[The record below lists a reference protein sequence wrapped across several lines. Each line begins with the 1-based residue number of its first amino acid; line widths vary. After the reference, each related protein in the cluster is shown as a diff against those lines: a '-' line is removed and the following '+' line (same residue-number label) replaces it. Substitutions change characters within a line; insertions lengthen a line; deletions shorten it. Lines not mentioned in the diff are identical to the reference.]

1 MERGKQSWEGPSLD
15 TGHSA
20 HVCEAG
26 KRRDAH
32 FVCQVSYACFWQWH
46 AVCPGSG
53 MKYKEREGPVE
64 TKKHR
69 SHSGVLLVET
79 SCFIL
84 VRKSLE
90 LKETLR
96 SKSA

>member
-1 MERGKQSWEGPSLD
+1 MERRKQSWEGPSLNTLLMFVRLEKD
-15 TGHSA
+15 TKHISFTRF
-20 HVCEAG
+20 HLP
-26 KRRDAH
+26 
-32 FVCQVSYACFWQWH
+32 VSI
-46 AVCPGSG
+46 CPGSG
-53 MKYKEREGPVE
+53 MQHKEREGPLWRHQE
-64 TKKHR
+64 TKQHR